1 MSAADLV
8 VRDARARAGR
18 IRDGIHN
25 YLTTLGEIA
34 KAWAEGDWRTLGY
47 PDWSA
52 YVDGEFGAERLRLPA
67 EHRRKAIE
75 ELRLAGMSTRAIG
88 SAIGVSKDTVAREL
102 SSVSSE
108 TDELPERVMSLDGR
122 ERPATRP
129 PDPIPPAIAE
139 QIEQRIAERAAPEPD
154 YSKLDAELDAAMEDT
169 AVRFRRNWSAVVVKA
184 CQLWTFDV
192 DRLAEVYAT
201 TFDADIERG
210 FLAEMERF
218 IDRVREAN
226 RRHTSG
232 LRIIKGGRAS

>member
-47 PDWSA
+47 TDWSA

-88 SAIGVSKDTVAREL
+88 SAVGVDHSTVVRDLAA
-102 SSVSSE
+102 SGADAPV
-108 TDELPERVMSLDGR
+108 ERVMSLDGR

-129 PDPIPPAIAE
+129 PDPVPPVIAE

-154 YSKLDAELDAAMEDT
+154 YSKLDAELDAEMNDT
-169 AVRFRRNWSAVVVKA
+169 ETRFRANFSAAMRRAGEIWS
-184 CQLWTFDV
+184 FDA
-192 DRLAEVYAT
+192 DRIAEVYAA
-201 TFDADIERG
+201 TFDMDIERT
-210 FLAEMERF
+210 FVREMNAF
-218 IDRVREAN
+218 CDRVLEAH
-226 RRHTSG
+226 RTRQRAG
-232 LRIIKGGRAS
+232 LRVIEGGVA